1 MGDSLTKLLLVED
14 DKQLGEM
21 YAKKFNKNGYE
32 VTLVKDGA
40 TGLSKTHSENFDVVV
55 LDIMLPGLSGIEA
68 LGMIRSERKTAK
80 TPVIIY
86 TNYGDQSNRE
96 KCLTYGAD
104 EFILK
109 VDTTPESLCETIGRI
124 LTEKKIEK
132 V

>member
-1 MGDSLTKLLLVED
+1 MAKLLLIED

-21 YAKKFNKNGYE
+21 YAKKFDKNGYE

-40 TGLSKTHSENFDVVV
+40 TALSKTHSEQFDIIV
-55 LDIMLPGLSGIEA
+55 LDIMLPGLSGIET
-68 LGMIRSERKTAK
+68 LGMLRSERKTAM
-80 TPVIIY
+80 TPVIVY

-109 VDTTPESLCETIGRI
+109 VESTPESLCETIGRI